1 MPAHPEHMMAEQE
14 ERSLVRSYRVL
25 EAIVRTSAFMLSEM
39 GTQERLL
46 SKVVTSS
53 YSCYNSIT

>member
-1 MPAHPEHMMAEQE
+1 MAEEE

-53 YSCYNSIT
+53 YSHYNSIT